1 MRERIVS
8 EERKKEI
15 CLRRHRAR
23 LQTDLL
29 LMLSMPATT
38 VSHPPP
44 LGKQAT
50 VRIFLL
56 IQEST
61 VVRCIPTT

>member
-1 MRERIVS
+1 MREWIVS

-23 LQTDLL
+23 LQTELL
-29 LMLSMPATT
+29 LTPSVPATT

-44 LGKQAT
+44 LGKLAA

-56 IQEST
+56 
-61 VVRCIPTT
+61 V